1 MDFRIQGLDP
11 APFRTYFELSEEEL
25 ARLGARRSI
34 VTASPGTPCRVSL
47 EDAPVGE
54 EVVLVH
60 YAHHTTESS
69 PYRAAGPIFVRKAAE
84 KAFDAVNEVP
94 ELFRTRLL
102 SVRAYD
108 DAGLMVAADV
118 VEGTALEGTID
129 KLLGQPRTAF
139 LHAHY
144 ARPGCFAC
152 RIERV

>member
-1 MDFRIQGLDP
+1 MDFRIRGLDP
-11 APFRTYFELSEEEL
+11 APFRSYFELSEDEL
-25 ARLGARRSI
+25 ARRGARRSI

-54 EVVLVH
+54 EVVLLH

-69 PYRAAGPIFVRKAAE
+69 PCRAAGPIFVRKAAGR
-84 KAFDAVNEVP
+84 AFDAVNEVP

-108 DAGLMVAADV
+108 DAGFMVAADV
-118 VEGTALEGTID
+118 VEGTVLEGTID
-129 KLLGQPRTAF
+129 KLLGKTSTAF
-139 LHAHY
+139 LHVHY

-152 RIERV
+152 RVERA